1 MRACSAAGSLL
12 AGQLSDR
19 LGQQAGLASA
29 MLAPLAAL
37 LFLFPSVATGSLAH
51 IPGALPATV
60 LALGVLIGGPET
72 LQGSVAPL
80 RYAPVARRAAAVGFV
95 NGWGSAGTVLA
106 APLIPAVAAR
116 VGGMEHAFSLM
127 GPLAAMAGATCFLQW
142 AVYDARED
150 EVKAKAQ

>member
-1 MRACSAAGSLL
+1 VGSLL
-12 AGQLSDR
+12 AGSLSDR

-37 LFLFPSVATGSLAH
+37 LFAFPAVATGPFSA

-80 RYAPVARRAAAVGFV
+80 RYAPPARRAAAIGFV

-106 APLIPAVAAR
+106 APLIPLVAAR
-116 VGGMEHAFSLM
+116 VGGMEHAFALL
-127 GPLAAMAGATCFLQW
+127 GPLAAMAGAVTFLQW
-142 AVYDARED
+142 AVYDAKED
-150 EVKAKAQ
+150 AVAQK

>member
-80 RYAPVARRAAAVGFV
+80 RYAPEHRRASSVGFV

-106 APLIPAVAAR
+106 APLIPVVAQLA
-116 VGGMEHAFSLM
+116 GGMENAFALL
-127 GPLAAMAGATCFLQW
+127 GPLSAMAGVTCFLQW
-142 AVYDARED
+142 AVYDSTAEEPRG
-150 EVKAKAQ
+150 KA